1 MRVSVGEEDNVFCG
15 SVMPLCLMRGSV
27 FFEKLEKFL
36 LLVYNLNTVCVFLYL
51 FALSSSSGCFYRPLG
66 TLCFGVM
73 SLFLV
78 CSDRK

>member
-1 MRVSVGEEDNVFCG
+1 MGEEDNVFCG

-66 TLCFGVM
+66 ALCFGVM